1 MTPSNNLFASIDMGT
16 NSFKM
21 LIIQTD
27 KTGKFLSI
35 DRHKDPVCLGR
46 GFSSSISKESLFR
59 AVTCLKRFNQVLK
72 SQQNSPQQAICVA
85 TATVREA
92 SNVFDFKR
100 SVLES
105 IGFEVSV
112 LSGEEEARFV
122 YLGVLQFLPVFDNR
136 VLVGSTEFVIG
147 ERGNVVLGV
156 SLKLGHVGLTQKFGK
171 DWNLMEMR
179 EFVKLVIKES
189 ELAEKVKDLGGF
201 EVVVGTSGTVRAI
214 ERAVFNGY
222 GKEFVEGNEVLL
234 RDCKREWKFS
244 RGELSGV
251 VERVCREGEE
261 ERVKRDGGRS
271 EFIVAGSV
279 LLEEIFEAVGIEEM
293 EVSEYAL
300 GEGVIAET
308 LSKVF
313 EGYDLNANAR
323 WHSAVRLAT
332 RFSGK
337 KGIKSAAQCSSIAK
351 EIFEGL
357 RKWGEVA
364 GNQINVFL
372 DVKDHECLEAAC
384 LLHNIGLI
392 TGKKGYHK
400 QSYHIIMNGN
410 HLQGYSAE
418 EVKLIA
424 LLTRHH
430 RKKFPKFDGGS
441 LQEFAEELKQKFR
454 VLCAIVRLSVVLQ
467 QSDGLNFQDMEFLH
481 SQEGFQTDIQ
491 GSRAIASFPLPE
503 DMGKKLRN
511 ELENFK
517 ILLDL
522 QREAGNATVSMEVE
536 KVRLLLF
543 TLSAFSKQQHGLK
556 IHLENDKRVSSLFPN
571 QVRNPP
577 QEGLGKVAL
586 RFSILQKHGV
596 CFQKN
601 ALYWRRGRPL
611 WLVMEEALTV
621 DYVLEMLDF
630 EITLIIGIC
639 FDMGPLEG
647 GSCGSYMTITGSK
660 LIKKFNP

>member
-27 KTGKFLSI
+27 KTGKFLTI

-46 GFSSSISKESLFR
+46 DFSSSISKESLFR

-72 SQQNSPQQAICVA
+72 ANKISPQQTICVA

-92 SNVFDFKR
+92 SNAFDFKR

-122 YLGVLQFLPVFDNR
+122 YLGVLQFLPVFDKR
-136 VLVGSTEFVIG
+136 VLVIDIGGGSTEFVIG
-147 ERGNVVLGV
+147 ERGNVVFGV

-189 ELAEKVKDLGGF
+189 ELVEKVKDFGGF
-201 EVVVGTSGTVRAI
+201 EVVVGTSGTIRAI

-222 GKEFVEGNEVLL
+222 GKECVEGNEVFL

-251 VERVCREGEE
+251 VERLCREGEE
-261 ERVKRDGGRS
+261 ERVKRDGFFKRRS

-351 EIFEGL
+351 
-357 RKWGEVA
+357 
-364 GNQINVFL
+364 
-372 DVKDHECLEAAC
+372 
-384 LLHNIGLI
+384 
-392 TGKKGYHK
+392 
-400 QSYHIIMNGN
+400 
-410 HLQGYSAE
+410 
-418 EVKLIA
+418 
-424 LLTRHH
+424 
-430 RKKFPKFDGGS
+430 
-441 LQEFAEELKQKFR
+441 
-454 VLCAIVRLSVVLQ
+454 VL
-467 QSDGLNFQDMEFLH
+467 
-481 SQEGFQTDIQ
+481 
-491 GSRAIASFPLPE
+491 
-503 DMGKKLRN
+503 
-511 ELENFK
+511 
-517 ILLDL
+517 
-522 QREAGNATVSMEVE
+522 
-536 KVRLLLF
+536 
-543 TLSAFSKQQHGLK
+543 
-556 IHLENDKRVSSLFPN
+556 
-571 QVRNPP
+571 
-577 QEGLGKVAL
+577 
-586 RFSILQKHGV
+586 
-596 CFQKN
+596 
-601 ALYWRRGRPL
+601 
-611 WLVMEEALTV
+611 
-621 DYVLEMLDF
+621 
-630 EITLIIGIC
+630 
-639 FDMGPLEG
+639 
-647 GSCGSYMTITGSK
+647 
-660 LIKKFNP
+660 

>member
-27 KTGKFLSI
+27 KTGKFLTI

-46 GFSSSISKESLFR
+46 DFSSSISKESLIK

-72 SQQNSPQQAICVA
+72 ANKISPQQTICVA

-92 SNVFDFKR
+92 NNVFDFKR

-122 YLGVLQFLPVFDNR
+122 YLGVLQFLPVFDKR
-136 VLVGSTEFVIG
+136 VLVIDIGGGSTEFVIG
-147 ERGNVVLGV
+147 EKGNVVLGV

-189 ELAEKVKDLGGF
+189 ELVEKIKAFGGF
-201 EVVVGTSGTVRAI
+201 EVVVGTSGTIRAI
-214 ERAVFNGY
+214 EKAVFNGY
-222 GKEFVEGNEVLL
+222 GKECVEGNEVLL

-251 VERVCREGEE
+251 VKSVCREGEE
-261 ERVKRDGGRS
+261 EGVKREGFFKRRS

-308 LSKVF
+308 LSKSF
-313 EGYDLNANAR
+313 EGYDLNENAR
-323 WHSAVRLAT
+323 WQSAVRLAT

-337 KGIKSAAQCSSIAK
+337 KGIKSAARCSSIAK

-357 RKWGEVA
+357 RKWSEVA
-364 GNQINVFL
+364 GNQIDVFL
-372 DVKDHECLEAAC
+372 DAKDLECLEASC
-384 LLHNIGLI
+384 LLHNIGLVD
-392 TGKKGYHK
+392 GKTGYHK

-418 EVKLIA
+418 EVKVRLIA

-430 RKKFPKFDGGS
+430 RKKFPKFDESS
-441 LQEFAEELKQKFR
+441 LQEFADELKQKFR
-454 VLCAIVRLSVVLQ
+454 VLCAIIRLSVVLQ

-481 SQEGFQTDIQ
+481 SQEGFKLIFREAGT
-491 GSRAIASFPLPE
+491 IASFPLAG
-503 DMGKKLRN
+503 DMGKELRK
-511 ELENFK
+511 ELEHFK
-517 ILLDL
+517 
-522 QREAGNATVSMEVE
+522 TVFQQN
-536 KVRLLLF
+536 LLL
-543 TLSAFSKQQHGLK
+543 
-556 IHLENDKRVSSLFPN
+556 E
-571 QVRNPP
+571 
-577 QEGLGKVAL
+577 
-586 RFSILQKHGV
+586 
-596 CFQKN
+596 
-601 ALYWRRGRPL
+601 
-611 WLVMEEALTV
+611 
-621 DYVLEMLDF
+621 VLPE
-630 EITLIIGIC
+630 
-639 FDMGPLEG
+639 
-647 GSCGSYMTITGSK
+647 
-660 LIKKFNP
+660 